1 MAYPMS
7 DIAKKLIQK
16 STMKSIVL
24 SIAVLLSL
32 SFSHIS
38 AAPAHDGDSIKNERP
53 ARKKNRQKEPV
64 KLDVSAE
71 LAVLEAQ
78 LGHEAQVA
86 TQKAQQLRSSLR
98 YNTSV
103 KVFDLA
109 GNLLHESAKGQ
120 QPQVPT
126 NADLLFVQGD
136 TEYYI
141 VMQ

>member
-1 MAYPMS
+1 
-7 DIAKKLIQK
+7 
-16 STMKSIVL
+16 MKSIVL

-86 TQKAQQLRSSLR
+86 AQKAQQLRSSLR